1 MMLVVKGMTL
11 VVKTGDVL
19 LITTIELDAI
29 WTLSV

>member
-1 MMLVVKGMTL
+1 MLVVKGMAL

-29 WTLSV
+29 RTLPV